1 MIFDELPEI
10 SINNINEYETLSEE
24 FSILKET
31 IINKKNEYGECS

>member
-10 SINNINEYETLSEE
+10 SINNNEYETLSEE